1 MTLAGVFDP
10 EHTTDGNAAL
20 GSNTTTSRVH
30 GTAVGPDYRFSPFT
44 LAGFCTGRRR
54 HQFFG
59 SERSA
64 PTCSRREHSCATP
77 SDQSISQRRRQSR
90 QQSRTLNR
98 KSPAN
103 QRDFLLREE
112 RHSANACLLRVC
124 SSSNRSVRL
133 CLLNHPALSRAFH
146 AKRRSTANCEPLS
159 FHCS

>member
-1 MTLAGVFDP
+1 MTLADLSDP

-20 GSNTTTSRVH
+20 GSNTTTSPVQRHCCRPRLSLLAVH
-30 GTAVGPDYRFSPFT
+30 
-44 LAGFCTGRRR
+44 AGRLCAGRRR

-64 PTCSRREHSCATP
+64 PTCSRRKHSCATP
-77 SDQSISQRRRQSR
+77 SDQPISQRRRQSR
-90 QQSRTLNR
+90 QQIRTLNR
-98 KSPAN
+98 KSLAN

-112 RHSANACLLRVC
+112 RHSANACLLRFC

-146 AKRRSTANCEPLS
+146 TKRRSTANCEPLS